1 MNILVTL
8 NAAYVPPLKVM
19 LKSLFD
25 NCSEKVEVYLMHSD
39 IQKQELERLSAF
51 VEACGHALYPLTVE
65 RDMFAEAP
73 VNFYYPPEMYY
84 RLIAHTVLPAHVD
97 RILYLDPDILVLNPI
112 EPLYYTEIDGYYFAA
127 AAHSKPVI
135 DYINRIRL
143 RTESNRYY
151 NSGVLLINVE
161 LLRKEVQVQQIFDY
175 IKEHA
180 HELILPDQDVLN
192 GLFWHKIKPL
202 DEHLYNYDAR
212 RYGTYFL
219 ATKGRVNLD
228 FVMHNTVI
236 LHFCGR
242 KKPWH
247 PNYRYRFGI
256 LYKHYQK
263 LVQRI
268 ENCREYE
275 EATAEVAR

>member
-19 LKSLFD
+19 LRSLFD

-39 IQKQELERLSAF
+39 IKEPELERLSAF
-51 VEACGHALYPLTVE
+51 VEAYGHALYPLTVDRE
-65 RDMFAEAP
+65 IFAKAP

-84 RLIAHTVLPAHVD
+84 RLIAHTVLPEHVD
-97 RILYLDPDILVLNPI
+97 RILYLDPDILVLNPV
-112 EPLYYTEIDGYYFAA
+112 EPLYYTELDGYYFAA
-127 AAHSKPVI
+127 AAHSNPVI
-135 DYINRIRL
+135 DYINRLRL
-143 RTESNRYY
+143 RTESNKYY

-161 LLRKEVQVQQIFDY
+161 LLRKEVDIQQIFDY
-175 IKEHA
+175 IQKHA

-202 DEHLYNYDAR
+202 NEYLYNYDAR
-212 RYGTYFL
+212 RYRTYL
-219 ATKGRVNLD
+219 IATKGRVNLD
-228 FVMHNTVI
+228 FVIHNTVI

-242 KKPWH
+242 QKPWH
-247 PNYRYRFGI
+247 PNYKYRFGI

-263 LVQRI
+263 LVQRT
-268 ENCREYE
+268 ENCQEYGL
-275 EATAEVAR
+275 TAEAVR

>member
-19 LKSLFD
+19 LRSLFD

-39 IQKQELERLSAF
+39 IEKPELMQLSAF
-51 VEACGHALYPLTVE
+51 VEMHGHKLYSMTV
-65 RDMFAEAP
+65 DKNIFADAP

-84 RLIAHTVLPAHVD
+84 RLIAHTVLPEHVD

-112 EPLYYTEIDGYYFAA
+112 ESLYYTDLDGYYFAA

-135 DYINRIRL
+135 DYINRLRL
-143 RTESNRYY
+143 RTESNKYY

-161 LLRKEVQVQQIFDY
+161 LMRKEVDAQQILDY
-175 IKEHA
+175 IQKHA
-180 HELILPDQDVLN
+180 YELILPDQDVLN
-192 GLFWHKIKPL
+192 GLFWNKIKPL
-202 DEHLYNYDAR
+202 DEYLYNYDAR
-212 RYGTYFL
+212 RYRTYL
-219 ATKGRVNLD
+219 IATKGRVNLD
-228 FVMHNTVI
+228 FVIHNTVI

-242 KKPWH
+242 QKPWH
-247 PNYRYRFGI
+247 PNYRHHFGI

-263 LVQRI
+263 LVQRM
-268 ENCREYE
+268 ENLKEYE
-275 EATAEVAR
+275 VVAEAIK